1 MTGLIL
7 MSSCSPRQCFSS
19 PSLILS
25 SAVRFAD
32 TTTYPP
38 PPRAQP
44 QPHWKLPFGFFS
56 RGADELDGHVVVSDG
71 GAGGR
76 PCCSTLILSLV
87 LVTTAALLVGGGD
100 GDLRPQ
106 TLD

>member
-1 MTGLIL
+1 
-7 MSSCSPRQCFSS
+7 MSSCPPRQCFSS
-19 PSLILS
+19 PSLTLS

-56 RGADELDGHVVVSDG
+56 RGADELDGHVIVSDG
-71 GAGGR
+71 GAGGVGR
-76 PCCSTLILSLV
+76 PCCSTLILGLV